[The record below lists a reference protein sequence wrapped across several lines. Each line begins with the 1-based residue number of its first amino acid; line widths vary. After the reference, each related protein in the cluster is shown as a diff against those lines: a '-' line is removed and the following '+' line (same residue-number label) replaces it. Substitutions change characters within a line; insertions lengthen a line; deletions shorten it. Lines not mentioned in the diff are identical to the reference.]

1 MSKQMKKKRKFD
13 FWVIASLVIL
23 GLYLLFMVY
32 PLFKIVRQSVL
43 DEKTGE
49 FTMRYFIKFFSQPYY
64 FRTLINSFKVAI
76 AACVLSLILGVPLA
90 YLYNMYEIKGRKTL
104 QMLIIL
110 SSMSAPFI
118 GAYAWVKL
126 LGRAGVITK
135 FIKAITGITIPSI
148 YGFNG
153 ILLVLSLKLFPLV
166 FLYVSGAMKNVD
178 NSLLEA
184 SANMGIS
191 GAKRFFKVVLPLCMP
206 SILAATLMVFMRAIA
221 DFGTPLMIGEGYTT
235 FPVIIYNE
243 YVGEVGTNHNFA
255 SAIAVLA
262 ILITLG
268 FFLIQRYL
276 TNRNSFSMSAMH
288 HIERTKAKPV
298 MNILIHL
305 YAYGLVAIALL
316 PQVYLIYLSFR
327 KTNPGGEVFQPGFSL
342 DSYRYVFDRMGNTI
356 WNTIRICG
364 SALILIIALAVLISY
379 LTVRRRNVLNACID
393 TLSMVP
399 YIIPGAVVGISL
411 ILAFNN
417 PVLPLVGTATIMIVS
432 MCIRRIPYT
441 IRSSVAILAQIPLSI
456 DEAAESLG
464 AGKVKTLLKVTLPMM
479 FSGVFAGAVM
489 SWVTL
494 ITELSSS
501 LLLYSF
507 RTQTLNVAVYKA
519 VGNGTDGRAC
529 ALATI
534 VTVFTVISLLIFN
547 KISKDGEIML

>member
-1 MSKQMKKKRKFD
+1 MKKKRKFD

-255 SAIAVLA
+255 SAIAVLS

>member
-1 MSKQMKKKRKFD
+1 MKKKRKFD

-191 GAKRFFKVVLPLCMP
+191 VAKRFFKVVLPLCMP

>member
-1 MSKQMKKKRKFD
+1 MKKKRKFD

-534 VTVFTVISLLIFN
+534 VTIFTIISLLVFN

>member
-1 MSKQMKKKRKFD
+1 MKKRQFD
-13 FWVIASLVIL
+13 FWMFASFVLL

-32 PLFKIVRQSVL
+32 PLLKIVMQSVS
-43 DEKTGE
+43 DENDGHLTL
-49 FTMRYFIKFFSQPYY
+49 RYFIKFFSQPFYS
-64 FRTLINSFKVAI
+64 RTLLNSFKVALFTCAI
-76 AACVLSLILGVPLA
+76 SLVLGVPLA
-90 YLYNMYEIKGRKTL
+90 YLYNMYEIKGRKIL
-104 QMLIIL
+104 QVLIIL

-135 FIKAITGITIPSI
+135 FIKMLTGFTIPNI

-184 SANMGIS
+184 SANMGVS
-191 GAKRFFKVVLPLCMP
+191 GIKRFLTVVVPLCMP

-262 ILITLG
+262 IIITLV

-276 TNRNSFSMSAMH
+276 NTKNSFSMSAMH
-288 HIERTKAKPV
+288 HVERKKAKPLG
-298 MNILIHL
+298 NFFIHL
-305 YAYGLVAIALL
+305 YGYGLVAVALL
-316 PQVYLIYLSFR
+316 PQFYLIYLSFR
-327 KTNPGGEVFQPGFSL
+327 KTNTGGEVFQQGFSL
-342 DSYRYVFDRMGNTI
+342 DSYRYVFNKMGTTI

-364 SALILIIALAVLISY
+364 SSLILIIVIAILIAY
-379 LTVRRRNVLNACID
+379 LTVRRKNLINAVID
-393 TLSMVP
+393 SLSMVP
-399 YIIPGAVVGISL
+399 YVIPGAVVGISM

-417 PVLPLVGTATIMIVS
+417 KVIPLVGTTTIMIVA
-432 MCIRRIPYT
+432 MCVRRIPYT
-441 IRSSVAILAQIPLSI
+441 IRSSVAILSQIPLSI

-464 AGKVKTLLKVTLPMM
+464 AGKFKTLCKITVPMM
-479 FSGVFAGAVM
+479 FNGIFAGAIM

-519 VGNGTDGRAC
+519 VSNGTDGRAC
-529 ALATI
+529 ALASI
-534 VTVFTVISLLIFN
+534 VTLFTVISLLIFN
-547 KISKDGEIML
+547 KISKDGDIMV

>member
-1 MSKQMKKKRKFD
+1 MKKKRKFD

-191 GAKRFFKVVLPLCMP
+191 GAKRFFKVVLTLCMP
-206 SILAATLMVFMRAIA
+206 SILAATLMVFMRATG

>member
-1 MSKQMKKKRKFD
+1 MKKKRKFD
-13 FWVIASLVIL
+13 FWVLASLL
-23 GLYLLFMVY
+23 MLFLYLLFMVY
-32 PLFKIVRQSVL
+32 PLYKIVRQSFL
-43 DEKTGE
+43 DENTGE
-49 FTMRYFIKFFSQPYY
+49 FTLRYFIKFFGQPFY

-76 AACVLSLILGVPLA
+76 AACFFSLLIGVPLA

-104 QMLIIL
+104 QLLIIL

-126 LGRAGVITK
+126 LGRAGAITK
-135 FIKAITGITIPSI
+135 FIKAVFGITIPNI

-184 SANMGIS
+184 SANMGVS
-191 GAKRFFKVVLPLCMP
+191 GIKRFFKVVLPLCMP

-255 SAIAVLA
+255 SAIAVIA
-262 ILITLG
+262 ILITLV
-268 FFLIQRYL
+268 FFLLQRYL
-276 TNRNSFSMSAMH
+276 TRKNSFSMSAMH

-298 MNILIHL
+298 MNVLIHL
-305 YAYGLVAIALL
+305 YAYGVVALALL

-327 KTNPGGEVFQPGFSL
+327 KTNKGGEVFQPGFSL
-342 DSYRYVFDRMGNTI
+342 DSYRYVFSRMGNTI

-364 SALILIIALAVLISY
+364 MALVLIVVIAILISY
-379 LTVRRRNVLNACID
+379 LTVRRRNALNSIVD

-417 PVLPLVGTATIMIVS
+417 PVLPLVGTATIMVVS

-441 IRSSVAILAQIPLSI
+441 IRSSVAILSQIPLSI

-464 AGKVKTLLKVTLPMM
+464 AGKVKTLVKVTIPMM

-534 VTVFTVISLLIFN
+534 VTVFTIISLLVFN

>member
-1 MSKQMKKKRKFD
+1 MKKKRKFD

-64 FRTLINSFKVAI
+64 FRTLINSLTVAI

>member
-1 MSKQMKKKRKFD
+1 MKKKRKFD

-519 VGNGTDGRAC
+519 VGNGTDGRSC

>member
-1 MSKQMKKKRKFD
+1 MKKKRKFD

-379 LTVRRRNVLNACID
+379 LTVRRKNVLNACID

>member
-1 MSKQMKKKRKFD
+1 MKKKRKFD

-276 TNRNSFSMSAMH
+276 TNRNSFSMSAMP

>member
-1 MSKQMKKKRKFD
+1 MKKKRKFD

-399 YIIPGAVVGISL
+399 YIIPGAVVGISF

>member
-1 MSKQMKKKRKFD
+1 MKKKIKFD
-13 FWVIASLVIL
+13 FWVIVSFIVLA
-23 GLYLLFMVY
+23 LYLLFMVY
-32 PLFKIVRQSVL
+32 PLAKIVRQSVL
-43 DEKTGE
+43 DDKTGAL
-49 FTMRYFIKFFSQPYY
+49 TLKHFIKFFSQPYY
-64 FRTLINSFKVAI
+64 FRTLTNSFKVAFCTCI
-76 AACVLSLILGVPLA
+76 ISLIFGIPLA
-90 YLYNMYEIKGRKTL
+90 YFYNMYEIKGKKLL

-135 FIKAITGITIPSI
+135 LIKSLTGITIPSI

-166 FLYVSGAMKNVD
+166 FMYVSGAMKNVD
-178 NSLLEA
+178 KSLLEA
-184 SANMGIS
+184 SANMGVS
-191 GAKRFFKVVLPLCMP
+191 GPKRFFKVVIPLCMP
-206 SILAATLMVFMRAIA
+206 SILAATLMVFMRSIA

-262 ILITLG
+262 ILITLV

-276 TNRNSFSMSAMH
+276 TKKNSFTMSAMN
-288 HIERTKAKPV
+288 HIERKKASPV
-298 MNILIHL
+298 TNILIHV
-305 YAYGLVAIALL
+305 YSYGLVALALL
-316 PQVYLIYLSFR
+316 PQLYLVYLSFC
-327 KTNPGGEVFQPGFSL
+327 KTNPSGEVFQQGFSL
-342 DSYRYVFDRMGNTI
+342 QSYQYVFNRMGTTI
-356 WNTIRICG
+356 WNTIKICG
-364 SALILIIALAVLISY
+364 LALVLIITLAILISY
-379 LTVRRRNVLNACID
+379 LTVRKRNLLNATID

-399 YIIPGAVVGISL
+399 YVIPGAVVGISM

-417 PVLPLVGTATIMIVS
+417 KYLPLVGTSTIMIVA
-432 MCIRRIPYT
+432 MCVRRIPYT

-464 AGKVKTLLKVTLPMM
+464 ASKLKTLVKVTIPMM
-479 FSGVFAGAVM
+479 FNGIFAGAIM

-501 LLLYSF
+501 MLLYSR
-507 RTQTLNVAVYKA
+507 RTQTLNIAVYKA
-519 VGNGTDGRAC
+519 VANATDGRAC

-534 VTVFTVISLLIFN
+534 VSIFTVLSLILFN
-547 KISKDGEIML
+547 KISKDGEIMM

>member
-1 MSKQMKKKRKFD
+1 MKKKRKFD

-135 FIKAITGITIPSI
+135 FIKAITGTTIPSI

>member
-1 MSKQMKKKRKFD
+1 MKKKRKFD

-184 SANMGIS
+184 SANMGVS

-441 IRSSVAILAQIPLSI
+441 IRSSVAIIAQIPLSI

>member
-1 MSKQMKKKRKFD
+1 MKKKRKFD

-90 YLYNMYEIKGRKTL
+90 YLYNMYDIKGRKTL
-104 QMLIIL
+104 QLLIIL

-126 LGRAGVITK
+126 LGRAGAITK
-135 FIKAITGITIPSI
+135 FIKTIFGITIPNI

-153 ILLVLSLKLFPLV
+153 IVLVLSLKLFPLV

>member
-1 MSKQMKKKRKFD
+1 MKKKRKFD

-288 HIERTKAKPV
+288 HIERTKAKPA

-379 LTVRRRNVLNACID
+379 LTVRRRTVLNACID

>member
-1 MSKQMKKKRKFD
+1 MKKKRKFD

-288 HIERTKAKPV
+288 HIERTKAKPE

>member
-1 MSKQMKKKRKFD
+1 MKKKRKFD

-441 IRSSVAILAQIPLSI
+441 IRSSVAILAQIPLST

>member
-1 MSKQMKKKRKFD
+1 MKKKRKFD

-529 ALATI
+529 ALATL

>member
-1 MSKQMKKKRKFD
+1 MKR
-13 FWVIASLVIL
+13 LVNSPCATSSSSSAN
-23 GLYLLFMVY
+23 GLYVGADAAY
-32 PLFKIVRQSVL
+32 
-43 DEKTGE
+43 
-49 FTMRYFIKFFSQPYY
+49 
-64 FRTLINSFKVAI
+64 SFKVAI

>member
-1 MSKQMKKKRKFD
+1 MKKKRKFD

-298 MNILIHL
+298 INILIHL

>member
-1 MSKQMKKKRKFD
+1 MKKKRKFD

-464 AGKVKTLLKVTLPMM
+464 AGKVKTLLKVKLPMM

>member
-1 MSKQMKKKRKFD
+1 MKKKRKFD

-464 AGKVKTLLKVTLPMM
+464 AGKVKILLKVTLPMM